1 MLVYQTMVI
10 GYSLKTEFN
19 WMSGV
24 VIEVFPHEG
33 G

>member
-1 MLVYQTMVI
+1 MVEGI
-10 GYSLKTEFN
+10 LILNK